1 MKREV
6 LDVLRQQFRP
16 EFLNRVD
23 EIVVFH
29 SLSREDLKA
38 IVDIQLGRL
47 RARLAERQITLDLTE
62 RARDYFAATGY
73 DPNYGARPLK
83 RLLQREL
90 ETSLGRK
97 LLAGE
102 VSEHS
107 RIVID
112 WDGTSLNFTP
122 YPAAEAA

>member
-38 IVDIQLGRL
+38 IVDNSARQAASTNWLSAYHAGPDGAG
-47 RARLAERQITLDLTE
+47 ARLFR
-62 RARDYFAATGY
+62 R
-73 DPNYGARPLK
+73 YGLRP
-83 RLLQREL
+83 
-90 ETSLGRK
+90 
-97 LLAGE
+97 
-102 VSEHS
+102 
-107 RIVID
+107 
-112 WDGTSLNFTP
+112 
-122 YPAAEAA
+122 